1 MRLVHL
7 SSNVLNSSFVM
18 QQEQL
23 SLLTNQ
29 AIGSQ
34 KFDEMI
40 EQAYQYSRTYLS
52 SQVNLILSYIIAFI
66 KIFYVG

>member
-1 MRLVHL
+1 
-7 SSNVLNSSFVM
+7 M

-52 SQVNLILSYIIAFI
+52 SQVNLILSYIIAYI